1 MVNQVMYRAS
11 VVEVVEFNWRENL
24 IATND
29 ASRRWLIPV
38 LFLSRDE
45 AVSAAM
51 KAAQRKIDRLGGEW
65 KIEVKRERVVIV

>member
-11 VVEVVEFNWRENL
+11 VVEVRGASWRDNSL
-24 IATND
+24 DPND
-29 ASRRWLIPV
+29 APLRWLIPV

-45 AVSAAM
+45 AVGAAW
-51 KAAQRKIDRLGGEW
+51 KAAKRKIDRLGGEW